1 MSAYKFD
8 IQIISECCPEI
19 MLTYDG
25 ANTQLKS
32 LHTKRLGKYTIKD
45 SFDTSSKES
54 RRQWYHRDGAKLEY
68 IVFSNTRNSWEVLNN
83 YANVN
88 YFFGLQIIR

>member
-1 MSAYKFD
+1 MSACKFHL
-8 IQIISECCPEI
+8 QIVSECCPEI

-25 ANTQLKS
+25 ANTELKT
-32 LHTKRLGKYTIKD
+32 LHTKRLGKYSIID
-45 SFDTSSKES
+45 LIDISSKGS
-54 RRQWYHRDGAKLEY
+54 LRQWRHWDGAKYEY

-88 YFFGLQIIR
+88 Y